1 MNPGIEQDLADPFDL
16 RHLCGQRRQGVGGKV
31 QRFTLR
37 CKREVVFDG
46 QVHAGLFRIILQMR
60 NGRLEQVFESGA
72 IHVRETGNR
81 NKKPSA
87 ALQKLSQF
95 LLFLPGGFD
104 VLLIGIRV
112 VSRQVLQLGG
122 FRAQL
127 RGNLVRCS
135 CAGKEKK
142 DGKSKQAK
150 GNHPPNHQGQIF
162 FKPAHGGSFIGCFNF
177 SVTPKLNVIE
187 FVASTCSMSPE
198 SFVSF
203 LSNRGLDWSSS
214 STA

>member
-1 MNPGIEQDLADPFDL
+1 
-16 RHLCGQRRQGVGGKV
+16 RHLRSQWRQSVGRKV

-37 CKREVVFDG
+37 CKREVVFGG
-46 QVHAGLFRIILQMR
+46 QVHAGLFRTILQVR

-81 NKKPSA
+81 NKKLSA
-87 ALQKLSQF
+87 ALQEPGQF
-95 LLFLPGGFD
+95 LLFLPGGVD

-150 GNHPPNHQGQIF
+150 GNHPANHQGQIF
-162 FKPAHGGSFIGCFNF
+162 FEPAHGGSFIGCFNF

-203 LSNRGLDWSSS
+203 RSNRGLDWSSS